1 MPEWPPIPPAACLA
15 GCGGAFRRYAGRES
29 APNDRMTGLALKM
42 LFGDTAKY
50 LMLVAGLFFAT
61 FLIVQQASVFCG
73 LMMWTTS
80 TLKNVGAP
88 IFVVEERVE
97 QINEINPL
105 RDTDVSRVRS
115 VAAVRWAMPLY
126 SGIQRVRLESGSFKT
141 VQLLGIDAATLAGGP
156 VRMIEGKLED
166 LRLPNTV
173 VIDELAVT
181 RLSEDKD
188 RPIKVGDR
196 FEINDIEARVVG
208 ICQAM
213 RSFTGGPYIWTTYER
228 ALQYTPASRK
238 MLSAVI
244 AAPVAGVTPAEAA
257 AEITRRTGLRAY
269 VNEGFGGNPDD
280 FNSSTVWWYVKN
292 TGIPVSF
299 GTTVVIGFI
308 VGIAIA
314 CQTFYAFV
322 LDNLKHL
329 GALKAM
335 GMSNFRLSMM
345 LFIQSATVG
354 LIGFG
359 IGLLA
364 TSAFAY
370 VSIQNEQPPFVM
382 PWQIPVATFAVI
394 QVICMVAAL
403 LGVIRLGFYEPAMV
417 FRA

>member
-1 MPEWPPIPPAACLA
+1 M
-15 GCGGAFRRYAGRES
+15 F
-29 APNDRMTGLALKM
+29 GLALKM

-97 QINEINPL
+97 QVNETNPL

-115 VAAVRWAMPLY
+115 VTAVRWAMPLY
-126 SGIQRVRLESGSFKT
+126 SGIQRVRLDDGSFKT
-141 VQLLGIDAATLAGGP
+141 VQLLGIDAASLAGAP
-156 VRMIEGKLED
+156 TRMVEGNLED

-173 VIDELAVT
+173 IIDELAVT
-181 RLSEDKD
+181 RLSKDKD
-188 RPIKVGDR
+188 HPIRVGDR

-208 ICQAM
+208 ICKAM
-213 RSFTGGPYIWTTYER
+213 RSFTGGPYLWTTYER
-228 ALQYTPASRK
+228 ALQYTPPQRK

-244 AAPVAGVTPAEAA
+244 AAPVDGMPPDEAA
-257 AEITRRTGLRAY
+257 AEITRKTGLRAY
-269 VNEGFGGNPDD
+269 VNRGFGENPND
-280 FNSSTVWWYVKN
+280 FSTSTVWWYVKN
-292 TGIPVSF
+292 TGIPISF
-299 GTTVVIGFI
+299 GTTVIIGFI
-308 VGIAIA
+308 VGVAIA

-322 LDNLKHL
+322 LDNLTHL

-335 GMSNFRLSMM
+335 GMTNARLSLM
-345 LFIQSATVG
+345 LVIQSATVG
-354 LIGFG
+354 MIGFG

-364 TSAFAY
+364 TSVFAY
-370 VSIQNEQPPFVM
+370 TAIENQQPPFVM
-382 PWQIPVATFAVI
+382 PWQIPVVAFAVI
-394 QVICMVAAL
+394 QVICMAAAL
-403 LGVIRLGFYEPAMV
+403 MGIVRLSFYEPAMV

>member
-1 MPEWPPIPPAACLA
+1 MI
-15 GCGGAFRRYAGRES
+15 
-29 APNDRMTGLALKM
+29 GLSLKM

-73 LMMWTTS
+73 LMMWTTT

-97 QINEINPL
+97 QINEVNPL

-115 VAAVRWAMPLY
+115 VTAVRWAMPLY
-126 SGIQRVRLESGSFKT
+126 SGIQRVRLENGNFKT
-141 VQLLGIDAATLAGGP
+141 VQLLGIDAASLAGGP
-156 VRMIEGKLED
+156 VRMVAGSLED

-181 RLSEDKD
+181 RLARDKQH
-188 RPIKVGDR
+188 PIKVGDR

-213 RSFTGGPYIWTTYER
+213 RSFTGGPYLWTTYER

-244 AAPVAGVTPAEAA
+244 AAPIAGVTPDEAA
-257 AEITRRTGLRAY
+257 AEITRSTGLRAY
-269 VNEGFGGNPDD
+269 VNRGFGDDPDD
-280 FNSSTVWWYVKN
+280 FSTSTVWWYVKN
-292 TGIPVSF
+292 TGIPISF

-335 GMSNFRLSMM
+335 GMTNFRLSLM
-345 LFIQSATVG
+345 LIIQSATVG

-370 VSIQNEQPPFVM
+370 AAIENQQPPFVM
-382 PWQIPVATFAVI
+382 PWQIPVAAFVVI
-394 QVICMVAAL
+394 QGICMAAAL
-403 LGVIRLGFYEPAMV
+403 LGIVRLSLYEPAMV

>member
-1 MPEWPPIPPAACLA
+1 MI
-15 GCGGAFRRYAGRES
+15 
-29 APNDRMTGLALKM
+29 GLALKM

-73 LMMWTTS
+73 LMLWTTS
-80 TLKNVGAP
+80 TLKNVAAP

-97 QINEINPL
+97 QVNETNPM
-105 RDTDVSRVRS
+105 RDTDVARIRS
-115 VAAVRWAMPLY
+115 VSAVRWAMPLY
-126 SGIQRVRLESGSFKT
+126 SGIQRVRLDDGSFKT
-141 VQLLGIDAATLAGGP
+141 IQLLGIDAASLAGAPG
-156 VRMIEGKLED
+156 RMVAGNLED

-173 VIDELAVT
+173 VIDELAT
-181 RLSEDKD
+181 ERLSSNPQDPTK
-188 RPIKVGDR
+188 RIKIGDR
-196 FEINDIEARVVG
+196 FEINDVEARVVG
-208 ICQAM
+208 ICKAM

-228 ALQYTPASRK
+228 ALQYTPSQRK
-238 MLSAVI
+238 MLTAVI
-244 AAPVAGVTPAEAA
+244 AAPVNGMTNEQAA
-257 AEITRRTGLRAY
+257 AAIEKATGLRAY
-269 VNEGFGGNPDD
+269 VNRDFGENSKD
-280 FNSSTVWWYVKN
+280 FNTATVWWYVKN
-292 TGIPVSF
+292 TGIPISF

-308 VGIAIA
+308 VGMAIA

-345 LFIQSATVG
+345 LLFQSLTVG

-364 TSAFAY
+364 TSAFAMGALK
-370 VSIQNEQPPFVM
+370 NGQPPFYM
-382 PWQIPVATFAVI
+382 PWQIPVGTFLVI
-394 QVICMVAAL
+394 QVICMLAAL
-403 LGVIRLGFYEPAMV
+403 MGIVRLSLYEPAMV

>member
-1 MPEWPPIPPAACLA
+1 MI
-15 GCGGAFRRYAGRES
+15 
-29 APNDRMTGLALKM
+29 GLALKM

-73 LMMWTTS
+73 LMRWTTA
-80 TLKNVGAP
+80 TLKNVSAP

-115 VAAVRWAMPLY
+115 VSAVKWAMPLY
-126 SGIQRVRLESGSFKT
+126 SGIQRVRLADGSFKT
-141 VQLLGIDAATLAGGP
+141 VQLVGIDAASLAGAPG
-156 VRMIEGKLED
+156 RMVSGQLED

-173 VIDELAVT
+173 VIDELAT
-181 RLSEDKD
+181 ERLSPDPSDPTK
-188 RPIKVGDR
+188 RIKIGDR
-196 FEINDIEARVVG
+196 FEINDVEARVVG
-208 ICQAM
+208 ICEAM

-228 ALQYTPASRK
+228 ALQYTPPQRK

-244 AAPVAGVTPAEAA
+244 AAPIAGMTAEQAA
-257 AEITRRTGLRAY
+257 VEIKKATGLRAY
-269 VNEGFGGNPDD
+269 VNRDFGSNDQD
-280 FNSSTVWWYVKN
+280 FNTSTVWWYVKN
-292 TGIPVSF
+292 TGIPISF

-308 VGIAIA
+308 VGVAIA

-345 LFIQSATVG
+345 LLLQALTVG
-354 LIGFG
+354 IIGFG
-359 IGLLA
+359 LGLLA
-364 TSAFAY
+364 TSGFAMGALK
-370 VSIQNEQPPFVM
+370 NGQPPFYM
-382 PWQIPVATFAVI
+382 PWQIPVAAFCVI
-394 QVICMVAAL
+394 QVICMLAAL
-403 LGVIRLGFYEPAMV
+403 MGIIRLSLYEPAMV

>member
-1 MPEWPPIPPAACLA
+1 MI
-15 GCGGAFRRYAGRES
+15 
-29 APNDRMTGLALKM
+29 GLALKM

-73 LMMWTTS
+73 LMTWTTS
-80 TLKNVGAP
+80 TLKNVAAP
-88 IFVVEERVE
+88 IYVVEERVE
-97 QINEINPL
+97 QVNETNPL

-115 VAAVRWAMPLY
+115 VSAVKWAMPLY
-126 SGIQRVRLESGSFKT
+126 SGIQRVRIEDGSFKT
-141 VQLLGIDAATLAGGP
+141 VQLIGIDAASLAGGP
-156 VRMIEGKLED
+156 MRMIQGNLAD

-173 VIDELAVT
+173 VIDELAVE
-181 RLSEDKD
+181 RLSLDKTN
-188 RPIKVGDR
+188 PITVGDH

-208 ICQAM
+208 ICKAV
-213 RSFTGGPYIWTTYER
+213 RSFTGGPYLWTTYER

-244 AAPVAGVTPAEAA
+244 AAPVEGMTPDDAA
-257 AEITRRTGLRAY
+257 AEITRRTGLRAF
-269 VNEGFGGNPDD
+269 VNRGFGENPDD
-280 FNSSTVWWYVKN
+280 FNTSTVWWYVRN
-292 TGIPVSF
+292 TGIPISF

-308 VGIAIA
+308 VGVAIA

-335 GMSNFRLSMM
+335 GMTNFRLSIM
-345 LFIQSATVG
+345 LLIQSSVVG

-364 TSAFAY
+364 TSVFAWFA
-370 VSIQNEQPPFVM
+370 IQNEQPPFVM
-382 PWQIPVATFAVI
+382 PWIIPVVAFGVI
-394 QVICMVAAL
+394 QFICMIAAL
-403 LGVIRLGFYEPAMV
+403 LGIIRLSLYEPAMV

>member
-1 MPEWPPIPPAACLA
+1 MI
-15 GCGGAFRRYAGRES
+15 R
-29 APNDRMTGLALKM
+29 LALKM
-42 LFGDTAKY
+42 LFGDAAKY
-50 LMLVAGLFFAT
+50 LMLVVGLFFST

-73 LMMWTTS
+73 LMTWTTS

-88 IFVVEERVE
+88 IYVVEERVE
-97 QINEINPL
+97 QVNETNPL

-115 VAAVRWAMPLY
+115 VSAVKWAMPLY
-126 SGIQRVRLESGSFKT
+126 SGIQRVRLENGSFKT
-141 VQLLGIDAATLAGGP
+141 VQLIGIDAASLAGAP
-156 VRMIEGKLED
+156 ARMVEGSLDD

-181 RLSEDKD
+181 RLAKDKSH
-188 RPIKVGDR
+188 PIKVGDR

-213 RSFTGGPYIWTTYER
+213 RSFTGGPYLWTTYER

-244 AAPVAGVTPAEAA
+244 AAPIDGMSSADAA
-257 AEITRRTGLRAY
+257 AEITRATGLRAY
-269 VNEGFGGNPDD
+269 VNRGFGDNPND
-280 FNSSTVWWYVKN
+280 FNTSTVWWYVKN
-292 TGIPVSF
+292 TGIPISF

-335 GMSNFRLSMM
+335 GMTNLRLSVM
-345 LFIQSATVG
+345 LIIQSSVVG
-354 LIGFG
+354 MIGFG

-370 VSIQNEQPPFVM
+370 AALENQQPPFVM
-382 PWQIPVATFAVI
+382 PWQIPVVAFVVI
-394 QVICMVAAL
+394 QLICMVAAL
-403 LGVIRLGFYEPAMV
+403 LGIVRLSLYEPAMV